1 MKPFDGGQRAFKRG
15 NLVNP
20 YNPDTSRYRDW
31 QFGFDK
37 AYFANLEQVKQR
49 EARNGKTQKENAA

>member
-1 MKPFDGGQRAFKRG
+1 MKPYDEGQRAFKRG

-31 QFGFDK
+31 QFGFDQ
-37 AYFANLEQVKQR
+37 AYFLNLEKVKDGESR
-49 EARNGKTQKENAA
+49 KTQKASA